1 MGHNVSVINGV
12 RSENFYEQ
20 RNGIHEIWTW
30 ANRAGLG
37 SGRRIPWH
45 QFIIPLKR
53 DITSNITMNPNI
65 TMDKDITTFCRDVI
79 GMNPSEIPNTRY
91 WHMFDGVSENSA
103 QIIGFFLQLGILC
116 LISWR
121 ITRWRGQSF
130 RCRFERQFQAEE
142 HNNISHGLP
151 MPCRIQSW
159 RQAKPWLV
167 RHFLSELM
175 HVIVFVLLS
184 VFAMPLEARA
194 WREYPAADLIS
205 LYGWRIFI
213 WILCGE
219 LGCLGGKL
227 LALSQ
232 LELEQSQ
239 HASNAGKQ
247 YQTTCNKEELH
258 VLREYM

>member
-20 RNGIHEIWTW
+20 RNGIHEIWVGDTEVIS
-30 ANRAGLG
+30 RLPFGDSDLG
-37 SGRRIPWH
+37 QSSWFGKWPKIPWH

-227 LALSQ
+227 LAVR
-232 LELEQSQ
+232 
-239 HASNAGKQ
+239 GYIRKGR
-247 YQTTCNKEELH
+247 K
-258 VLREYM
+258 